1 MPSPTYKSVCAGDGH
16 TEALKLVF
24 DPAKISFEAL
34 ITRFFEDPRVRSVHS
49 SHEKAQYKTAV
60 WAQDEAQAAA
70 ARRVAW
76 AVGKDVPVLPRGDW
90 HDAEEW
96 HQHFLLGFKDIPD
109 DEDDE
114 GSSSE

>member
-1 MPSPTYKSVCAGDGH
+1 MCAGDGH